1 MQEGPNQM
9 ADQNSSIRATLETT
23 AKSHWKI
30 HHPAA
35 GYTKWGSVI
44 DGNIVHTWARV
55 EAGQN
60 VVLDFMDSE
69 LLQLVLT
76 ESDLLNQQF
85 HILFDLNCISSIS
98 FDYKLAITDLFFN
111 WSPMLGV
118 ISFYNIADSM
128 RIIVETFAAV
138 APDKICVIL
147 AKTYKEAI
155 EQIVAF
161 KAGKLSSTDFCCVN
175 HHTDQAL
182 KKRFLEAIA
191 RISWLDMLDEQ
202 ITPPPPGHHYYSFFK
217 AIDCL
222 RKDLIAKEAKKQTE
236 QQLLKQNLEYRITQ
250 MVIKTNAQ
258 TEVNKKSI
266 RDMENEI
273 AALTRRIEI
282 RDMELTKFITV
293 ITENKKRLRDL
304 VDKLDSLEIDPSVKD
319 AITDSCL
326 DLLDK
331 VIIEKQPDIELTR
344 SDSLFLSTL
353 QKKFPN
359 LSPRELRIG
368 LLVRLNYDTSE
379 IARSIGLSTRG
390 MESIRYR
397 MHKKL
402 GLGKHQSIKSFLS
415 DLAIS

>member
-1 MQEGPNQM
+1 M
-9 ADQNSSIRATLETT
+9 ADQNSSIRESLEIA

-35 GYTKWGSVI
+35 GYTKWVSVI
-44 DGNIVHTWARV
+44 DGNIVHTWAQV
-55 EAGQN
+55 EAGES

-76 ESDLLNQQF
+76 ESDLLNKQF
-85 HILFDLNCISSIS
+85 HILFDLSGISSIT

-111 WSPMLGV
+111 WSPILGV
-118 ISFYNIADSM
+118 VSFYNIADSM

-155 EQIVAF
+155 EQIIAF
-161 KAGKLSSTDFCCVN
+161 KAGKLSSTESCCVN
-175 HHTDQAL
+175 HHTDQTL

-202 ITPPPPGHHYYSFFK
+202 ITPPPLGHHYYSFFK

-222 RKDLIAKEAKKQTE
+222 RKDLIAREAKKQSE
-236 QQLLKQNLEYRITQ
+236 LQLLKQDFEYRITQ
-250 MVIKTNAQ
+250 MVIKINAQ
-258 TEVNKKSI
+258 TEVNKKSS
-266 RDMENEI
+266 RNMEEEI

-282 RDMELTKFITV
+282 RDMELTKFTTV

-304 VDKLDSLEIDPSVKD
+304 VDKLDSLEIDPCVKG

-326 DLLDK
+326 NLLDK
-331 VIIEKQPDIELTR
+331 VIIEKQPDIELTK
-344 SDSLFLSTL
+344 SDSLFLSAL
-353 QKKFPN
+353 QKKFPS
-359 LSPRELRIG
+359 LSPRELRIS

-379 IARSIGLSTRG
+379 IARSIGLTTRG

-397 MHKKL
+397 IHKKL
-402 GLGKHQSIKSFLS
+402 GLGKHQSIKNFLS
-415 DLAIS
+415 ELVIS